1 MSDKKEW
8 RVWEIEGRYII
19 PSETY
24 LNHHSGRP
32 CWCHHAS
39 TNEGPQL
46 RIGEKA
52 EVIEKAAFDAEK
64 QRADSLQEKLDDE
77 ADLLVKTHNK
87 LMEQRQRADQ
97 LEKELSEYAT
107 ISYMMGAEDYKD
119 KVKALKEENQKLKEA
134 LEKIACYVKPYD
146 LTSEPIKMI
155 ETEEAMIAKEALK

>member
-8 RVWEIEGRYII
+8 RDLSESFEKMRLEKEI
-19 PSETY
+19 
-24 LNHHSGRP
+24 P
-32 CWCHHAS
+32 CEAFIADGYW
-39 TNEGPQL
+39 PQEEIVQWAYDL
-46 RIGEKA
+46 IQ
-52 EVIEKAAFDAEK
+52 AEK

-87 LMEQRQRADQ
+87 LMEQRQRADR
-97 LEKELSEYAT
+97 LEK
-107 ISYMMGAEDYKD
+107 
-119 KVKALKEENQKLKEA
+119 ENQKLKEA